1 MTSAQAQ
8 SETDVR
14 GPVVVVTGPTAS
26 GKSSLAVAL
35 CQQFGGE
42 IVNADSMQ
50 VYRYM
55 DIGTAKPS
63 AEERAAVPH
72 HVFDV
77 VSPAVRYSAG
87 RYAAR
92 ARTAAAAIHARGR
105 ARGLNGRDGPV
116 HPSLSGWAHR
126 RGRRRSRGSS
136 ELWRRNTRRHWREED
151 AGRLHRR
158 LEATDPEAARR
169 IHPNDAR
176 RVIRALEIQAVAGEQ
191 ASSLRARHAFADR
204 PYPCLHMA
212 LDPGREELNARID
225 ARCEGMIEQ
234 GLLQEV
240 RALRARG
247 FDATLASMRAIGYR
261 HINPVADGV
270 DTLPNALAE
279 MQRDTRQFA
288 RRQRT
293 WLRSVSDVRWFSP
306 AGSPGDR
313 SGSRILPEA
322 KPAAARLMLNRELAR
337 A

>member
-1 MTSAQAQ
+1 MTSSQAQ

-26 GKSSLAVAL
+26 GKSSLAVSL

-87 RYAAR
+87 RYATR

-105 ARGLNGRDGPV
+105 LVVLTGGTGLYIRAFLDGLIEGAGEDRELRA
-116 HPSLSGWAHR
+116 SLEAEHAQA
-126 RGRRRSRGSS
+126 
-136 ELWRRNTRRHWREED
+136 LREED

-212 LDPGREELNARID
+212 LDPGRDELNARID

-306 AGSPGDR
+306 EDRPAIESEVGSFLKQNP
-313 SGSRILPEA
+313 LP
-322 KPAAARLMLNRELAR
+322 LG
-337 A
+337 

>member
-8 SETDVR
+8 PETDVR

-77 VSPAVRYSAG
+77 VSPDVRYSAG
-87 RYAAR
+87 RYAAS

-105 ARGLNGRDGPV
+105 LVVLTGGTGLYIRAFLDGLIEGAGEDP
-116 HPSLSGWAHR
+116 
-126 RGRRRSRGSS
+126 
-136 ELWRRNTRRHWREED
+136 ELRAGLEAEHGQALREED

-158 LEATDPEAARR
+158 LEDTDPEAARR

-306 AGSPGDR
+306 ADRTAIEAEVGSFLKQNP
-313 SGSRILPEA
+313 LP
-322 KPAAARLMLNRELAR
+322 LG
-337 A
+337 